1 MGCPSAAASAPVL
14 WGVRSRGRGCGR
26 ETAQRGS
33 SLRSPRS
40 AVSKGRSR
48 VRGALRGRRLVGA
61 AGCVGPAGVTLQ
73 FAIAQSGA
81 RLWGNAA
88 GARLAHRR
96 SQAPRLLSLP
106 RALCFVRSRR
116 SAMQLPD
123 DFTGSFSRAVHA
135 GSAAA
140 RQIASTSSRAPKV
153 GTAADAP
160 AAALVRDQSGE
171 SVERDQTST
180 LASRCETMTM
190 ASRDGICL

>member
-14 WGVRSRGRGCGR
+14 CGVRCRGRQCGR
-26 ETAQRGS
+26 ATPLCGAS
-33 SLRSPRS
+33 PRSPRS
-40 AVSKGRSR
+40 AVGEGRSR

-61 AGCVGPAGVTLQ
+61 AGCVGPGGVTLQ
-73 FAIAQSGA
+73 FARALSGA
-81 RLWGNAA
+81 RL
-88 GARLAHRR
+88 GATRRELNLAHRR

-123 DFTGSFSRAVHA
+123 DFTGSFSRAAHA

>member
-1 MGCPSAAASAPVL
+1 MAV
-14 WGVRSRGRGCGR
+14 
-26 ETAQRGS
+26 S
-33 SLRSPRS
+33 SLCFGAAWCR
-40 AVSKGRSR
+40 
-48 VRGALRGRRLVGA
+48 RGARHRRLVA
-61 AGCVGPAGVTLQ
+61 AGPAFGGGRGSLPRTGCVAGT
-73 FAIAQSGA
+73 AASGCRGMCGAWRRHLAVRA
-81 RLWGNAA
+81 RPEWRAPL
-88 GARLAHRR
+88 GATRRELNLAHRR
-96 SQAPRLLSLP
+96 TRAPRLLSLP